1 MQDLPLAET
10 EELRTVV
17 VKLLRYDDSLFRV
30 YSKEGLIFG
39 VYIAYWSPGKSS
51 YYDAGM
57 HTPDTCWINSG
68 WTRNSRSSNV
78 VEALTDAQRL
88 KPAEIGMFSKD
99 STSLHVAFWHLVGG
113 EVNTYPQFG
122 FHEGWRG
129 FWERLPNY
137 VRDVIRHPFDRQKE
151 QFFIRLTSNRPL
163 DHIWSN
169 PDLQT
174 VIDRLSVLGL
184 TEKARP

>member
-1 MQDLPLAET
+1 
-10 EELRTVV
+10 
-17 VKLLRYDDSLFRV
+17 
-30 YSKEGLIFG
+30 
-39 VYIAYWSPGKSS
+39 
-51 YYDAGM
+51 
-57 HTPDTCWINSG
+57 
-68 WTRNSRSSNV
+68 
-78 VEALTDAQRL
+78 
-88 KPAEIGMFSKD
+88 MFSKD